1 MIYVELLMPF
11 QMLADV
17 RAVELLACWR
27 PQLAAAD
34 GGGGQ
39 SARGFR
45 NRGRGHRGEGD
56 DDEFRGGFGE

>member
-1 MIYVELLMPF
+1 MIYIELLMHF

-17 RAVELLACWR
+17 QAVELLACRR

-45 NRGRGHRGEGD
+45 MAGATGEGD
-56 DDEFRGGFGE
+56 DDEFGGGFGE